1 MAVPFPYN
9 QVSKPPV
16 LIAERLLPLLNK
28 YIATLQQLAVIQIPT
43 LLENIPTNVSCD
55 DADVRELRNKL
66 EALLNFLEKLNPD
79 LIAVLSTVIDVLK
92 TLARVAQAAAAASSL
107 IVPVIPPAAQNAI
120 IASAMLAE
128 NALTVADILQINF
141 DRLLAIFPKIL
152 KTATQAEQ
160 FLNNLCN
167 ESADQVNDFLN
178 NLAAVNAGNNTIDVT
193 LVTPPTAEELL
204 EQYPSTFYT
213 ELNVSDEDLNN
224 RYQEIVELI
233 DGGFDVINNL
243 VELPTNVLT
252 GQGAPLNTIGTA
264 GDFYINTQTNQ
275 LFGPKPTN
283 GSWT

>member
-9 QVSKPPV
+9 QVSKSPV

-28 YIATLQQLAVIQIPT
+28 YIGTLQQLGAVELPN
-43 LLENIPTNVSCD
+43 LLENIPTNVTCD

-66 EALLNFLEKLNPD
+66 EALLNFLEKLND
-79 LIAVLSTVIDVLK
+79 LISVLSTVVTVLK
-92 TLARVAQAAAAASSL
+92 ILERVGQGTAFALSL
-107 IVPVIPPAAQNAI
+107 TVPVIPPAAQNAI
-120 IASAMLAE
+120 IASAKLGQ
-128 NALTVADILQINF
+128 NASTVARILQTSFN
-141 DRLLAIFPKIL
+141 RLLAIFPKIL
-152 KTATQAEQ
+152 ITATQTQQ

-167 ESADQVNDFLN
+167 ESDDRVSDFLN
-178 NLAAVNAGNNTIDVT
+178 NLSGNDTIDVT
-193 LVTPPTAEELL
+193 LVTPPTAQEILD
-204 EQYPSTFYT
+204 QYPSTFYT
-213 ELNVSDEDLNN
+213 ELNVSDEDLNA

-252 GQGAPLNTIGTA
+252 GQGAPADTLGTA
-264 GDFYINTQTNQ
+264 GDFYIDTQTNQ

>member
-1 MAVPFPYN
+1 MASPFPIN
-9 QVSKPPV
+9 QIAAPPV

-28 YIATLQQLAVIQIPT
+28 YIGTLQQLGAIQIPN

-66 EALLNFLEKLNPD
+66 EVLLNFLEKIND
-79 LIAVLSTVIDVLK
+79 LIAVLSTVVDVLK
-92 TLARVAQAAAAASSL
+92 ILARVGQAAALAATL
-107 IVPVIPPAAQNAI
+107 ITPTNGAAQSAGESNAQ
-120 IASAMLAE
+120 LAQ
-128 NALTVADILQINF
+128 NSLTVANILLSIF
-141 DRLLAIFPKIL
+141 DRLLAIFPTIL
-152 KTATQAEQ
+152 KSATQSQQ

-167 ESADQVNDFLN
+167 ESADRVNDFLN
-178 NLAAVNAGNNTIDVT
+178 NLSGNDTIDVT

-204 EQYPSTFYT
+204 EQFPSTFYT
-213 ELNVSDEDLNN
+213 ELNVSDEDLDA

-252 GQGAPLNTIGTA
+252 GQGSPLNTIGTA
-264 GDFYINTQTNQ
+264 GDFYIDTQTNQ

>member
-1 MAVPFPYN
+1 MASPFPIN
-9 QVSKPPV
+9 QIAAPPV

-28 YIATLQQLAVIQIPT
+28 YIGTLQQLGAIQIPN

-66 EALLNFLEKLNPD
+66 EALLNFLEKIND
-79 LIAVLSTVIDVLK
+79 LIAVLSTVVDVLK
-92 TLARVAQAAAAASSL
+92 ILARVGQSVAAASSL
-107 IVPVIPPAAQNAI
+107 IVPTIPPAAQNVITAN
-120 IASAMLAE
+120 AQLAQ
-128 NALTVADILQINF
+128 NSLTVANILLSIF
-141 DRLLAIFPKIL
+141 DRLLALFPTIL
-152 KTATQAEQ
+152 TSATQAQQ

-167 ESADQVNDFLN
+167 ESADRVNDFLN
-178 NLAAVNAGNNTIDVT
+178 NLSGNDTIDVT

-204 EQYPSTFYT
+204 EQFPSTFYT
-213 ELNVSDEDLNN
+213 ELNVSDEDLDA

-252 GQGAPLNTIGTA
+252 GQGSPLNTIGTA
-264 GDFYINTQTNQ
+264 GDFYIDTQTNQ

>member
-1 MAVPFPYN
+1 MASPFPIN
-9 QVSKPPV
+9 QIAAPPV

-28 YIATLQQLAVIQIPT
+28 YIGTLQQLGAIQIPN

-66 EALLNFLEKLNPD
+66 EALLNFLEKIND
-79 LIAVLSTVIDVLK
+79 LIAVLSTVVDVLK
-92 TLARVAQAAAAASSL
+92 ILARVGQAAALAATL
-107 IVPVIPPAAQNAI
+107 ITPTNGAAQSAGESNAQ
-120 IASAMLAE
+120 LAQ
-128 NALTVADILQINF
+128 NSLTVANILLSIF
-141 DRLLAIFPKIL
+141 DRLLAIFPTIL
-152 KTATQAEQ
+152 KSATQSQQ

-167 ESADQVNDFLN
+167 ESADRVNDFLN
-178 NLAAVNAGNNTIDVT
+178 NLSGNDTIDVT

-204 EQYPSTFYT
+204 EQFPSTFYT
-213 ELNVSDEDLNN
+213 ELNVSDEDLDA

-252 GQGAPLNTIGTA
+252 GQGSPLNTIGTA
-264 GDFYINTQTNQ
+264 GDFYIDTQTNQ

>member
-1 MAVPFPYN
+1 MASPFPIN
-9 QVSKPPV
+9 QIATPPV

-28 YIATLQQLAVIQIPT
+28 YIGTLQKLGAVELPN
-43 LLENIPTNVSCD
+43 LLENIPTNVTCD

-66 EALLNFLEKLNPD
+66 EALLNFLEKIND
-79 LIAVLSTVIDVLK
+79 LIAVLSTVVDVLK
-92 TLARVAQAAAAASSL
+92 ILARVGQVVAAASLASP
-107 IVPVIPPAAQNAI
+107 VPLPPQIQGIIDSNSQLAQN
-120 IASAMLAE
+120 S
-128 NALTVADILQINF
+128 LTVANILLSIF
-141 DRLLAIFPKIL
+141 DRLLALFPIIL
-152 KTATQAEQ
+152 KSAAETQQ

-167 ESADQVNDFLN
+167 EDADRVNDFLN
-178 NLAAVNAGNNTIDVT
+178 NLSGNDTIDVT
-193 LVTPPTAEELL
+193 LVTPPTAAELL

-213 ELNVSDEDLNN
+213 ELNVSDEDINA

-243 VELPTNVLT
+243 IELPTNVLT
-252 GQGAPLNTIGTA
+252 GQGAPADTLGTA

>member
-43 LLENIPTNVSCD
+43 LLENIPTDVSCD

-66 EALLNFLEKLNPD
+66 EALLNFLEKLKD
-79 LIAVLSTVIDVLK
+79 LIAVLSTVVDVLK
-92 TLARVAQAAAAASSL
+92 TLATVAQAAAAASSL

-120 IASAMLAE
+120 IASAKLAQ
-128 NALTVADILQINF
+128 NALTVAGILQISF

-152 KTATQAEQ
+152 KTATQAQQ

-178 NLAAVNAGNNTIDVT
+178 NLTAVNAGNNTIDVT
-193 LVTPPTAEELL
+193 LVTPPTAVEIL

-252 GQGAPLNTIGTA
+252 GQGAPLNSIGTA

>member
-1 MAVPFPYN
+1 MASPFPIN
-9 QVSKPPV
+9 QIATPPV

-28 YIATLQQLAVIQIPT
+28 YIGTLQKLGAVELPN
-43 LLENIPTNVSCD
+43 LLENIPTNVTCD

-66 EALLNFLEKLNPD
+66 EALLNFLEKIND
-79 LIAVLSTVIDVLK
+79 LIAVLSTVVDVLK
-92 TLARVAQAAAAASSL
+92 ILARVGQVVAAASLASP
-107 IVPVIPPAAQNAI
+107 VPLPPQIQGIIDSNSQLAQN
-120 IASAMLAE
+120 S
-128 NALTVADILQINF
+128 LTVANILLSIF
-141 DRLLAIFPKIL
+141 DRLLALFPIIL
-152 KTATQAEQ
+152 KSAAETQQ

-167 ESADQVNDFLN
+167 EDADRVNDFLN
-178 NLAAVNAGNNTIDVT
+178 NLSGNDTIDVT
-193 LVTPPTAEELL
+193 LVTPPTAAELL

-213 ELNVSDEDLNN
+213 ELNVSDEDLNA

-252 GQGAPLNTIGTA
+252 GQGAPADTLGTA

>member
-1 MAVPFPYN
+1 MASPFPIN
-9 QVSKPPV
+9 QIAAPPV
-16 LIAERLLPLLNK
+16 LIAARLLPLLNK
-28 YIATLQQLAVIQIPT
+28 YIGTLQQLGAIQIPN
-43 LLENIPTNVSCD
+43 LLENIPTNVSCN

-66 EALLNFLEKLNPD
+66 EALLNFLEKIND
-79 LIAVLSTVIDVLK
+79 LIAVLSTVVDVLK
-92 TLARVAQAAAAASSL
+92 ILARVGQSVAAASSL
-107 IVPVIPPAAQNAI
+107 IVPTIPPAAQNVITAN
-120 IASAMLAE
+120 AQLAQ
-128 NALTVADILQINF
+128 NSLTVADILLNIF
-141 DRLLAIFPKIL
+141 DRLLAIFPTIL
-152 KTATQAEQ
+152 KSATEAQR

-167 ESADQVNDFLN
+167 ESDDRINDFLN
-178 NLAAVNAGNNTIDVT
+178 NLSGNDTIEVT
-193 LVTPPTAEELL
+193 LVTPPTAAELL

-213 ELNVSDEDLNN
+213 ELNVSDEDLDA

-252 GQGAPLNTIGTA
+252 GQGAPSNTIGTA

>member
-1 MAVPFPYN
+1 MASPFPIN
-9 QVSKPPV
+9 QIATPPV
-16 LIAERLLPLLNK
+16 LIAARLLPLLNK
-28 YIATLQQLAVIQIPT
+28 YIGTLQQLGAVELPN
-43 LLENIPTNVSCD
+43 LLENIPTNVTCD

-66 EALLNFLEKLNPD
+66 EALLNFLEKIND
-79 LIAVLSTVIDVLK
+79 LIAVLSTVVDVLK
-92 TLARVAQAAAAASSL
+92 ILARIGQATAAASLLSP
-107 IVPVIPPAAQNAI
+107 VPLPPQVQSVIDSSSQLAQN
-120 IASAMLAE
+120 S
-128 NALTVADILQINF
+128 LTVANILLSIFN
-141 DRLLAIFPKIL
+141 RLLALFPIIL
-152 KTATQAEQ
+152 KSAAETQQ

-167 ESADQVNDFLN
+167 EDADRVNDFLN
-178 NLAAVNAGNNTIDVT
+178 NLSGNDTIDVT
-193 LVTPPTAEELL
+193 LVTPPTAAELL

-213 ELNVSDEDLNN
+213 ELNVSDEDLNS

-252 GQGAPLNTIGTA
+252 GQGAPADTLGTA

>member
-1 MAVPFPYN
+1 MASPFPIN
-9 QVSKPPV
+9 QIAAPPV

-28 YIATLQQLAVIQIPT
+28 YIGTLQQLGAIQIPN

-66 EALLNFLEKLNPD
+66 EALLNFLEKIND
-79 LIAVLSTVIDVLK
+79 LIAVLSTVVNVLK
-92 TLARVAQAAAAASSL
+92 ILARVGQAAALAATL
-107 IVPVIPPAAQNAI
+107 VTPTNGAAQSAGESNAQ
-120 IASAMLAE
+120 LAQ
-128 NALTVADILQINF
+128 NSLTVANILLSIF
-141 DRLLAIFPKIL
+141 DRLLALFPTIL
-152 KTATQAEQ
+152 TSAAQAQQ

-167 ESADQVNDFLN
+167 ESADRVNDFLN
-178 NLAAVNAGNNTIDVT
+178 NLSGNDTIDVT

-204 EQYPSTFYT
+204 EQFPSTFYT
-213 ELNVSDEDLNN
+213 ELNVSDEDLDA

-252 GQGAPLNTIGTA
+252 GQGSPLNTIGTA
-264 GDFYINTQTNQ
+264 GDFYIDTQTNQ

>member
-1 MAVPFPYN
+1 MASPFPIN
-9 QVSKPPV
+9 QIATPPV

-28 YIATLQQLAVIQIPT
+28 YIGTLQQLGAVELPN
-43 LLENIPTNVSCD
+43 LLENIPTNVTCD

-66 EALLNFLEKLNPD
+66 EALLNFLEKIND
-79 LIAVLSTVIDVLK
+79 LIAVLSTVVDVLK
-92 TLARVAQAAAAASSL
+92 ILARIGQAVAAAAT
-107 IVPVIPPAAQNAI
+107 IITPTNGAAQSAGESNAQ
-120 IASAMLAE
+120 LAQ
-128 NALTVADILQINF
+128 NSLTVANILLSIF
-141 DRLLAIFPKIL
+141 DRLLALFPIIL
-152 KTATQAEQ
+152 KSAAETQQ

-167 ESADQVNDFLN
+167 EDADRVNDFLN
-178 NLAAVNAGNNTIDVT
+178 NLSGNDTIDVT
-193 LVTPPTAEELL
+193 LVTPPTAAELL

-213 ELNVSDEDLNN
+213 ELNVSDEDINT

-243 VELPTNVLT
+243 IELPTNVLT
-252 GQGAPLNTIGTA
+252 GQGAPADTLGTA

>member
-9 QVSKPPV
+9 QVSKSPV

-28 YIATLQQLAVIQIPT
+28 YIGTLQQLGAVELPN
-43 LLENIPTNVSCD
+43 LLENIPTNVTCD

-66 EALLNFLEKLNPD
+66 EALLNFLEKLND
-79 LIAVLSTVIDVLK
+79 LISVLSTVVTVLK
-92 TLARVAQAAAAASSL
+92 ILERVGQGTAFALSL
-107 IVPVIPPAAQNAI
+107 TVPVIPPAAQNAI
-120 IASAMLAE
+120 IASAKLGQ
-128 NALTVADILQINF
+128 NASTVARILQTSFN
-141 DRLLAIFPKIL
+141 RLLAIFPKIL
-152 KTATQAEQ
+152 ITATQTQQ

-167 ESADQVNDFLN
+167 ESDDRVNDFLN
-178 NLAAVNAGNNTIDVT
+178 NLSGNDTIDVT
-193 LVTPPTAEELL
+193 LVTPPTAQEILD
-204 EQYPSTFYT
+204 QYPSTFYT
-213 ELNVSDEDLNN
+213 ELNVSDEDLNA

-252 GQGAPLNTIGTA
+252 GQGAPADTLGTA
-264 GDFYINTQTNQ
+264 GDFYIDTQTNQ

>member
-9 QVSKPPV
+9 QVSKSPV

-28 YIATLQQLAVIQIPT
+28 YIGTLQQLGAVELPN
-43 LLENIPTNVSCD
+43 LLENIPTNVTCD

-66 EALLNFLEKLNPD
+66 EALLNFLEKLND
-79 LIAVLSTVIDVLK
+79 LISVLSTVVTVLK
-92 TLARVAQAAAAASSL
+92 ILERVGQGTAFALSL
-107 IVPVIPPAAQNAI
+107 TVPVIPPAAQNAI
-120 IASAMLAE
+120 IASAKLGQ
-128 NALTVADILQINF
+128 NASTVARILQTSFN
-141 DRLLAIFPKIL
+141 RLLAIFPKIL
-152 KTATQAEQ
+152 ITATQTQQ

-167 ESADQVNDFLN
+167 ESDDRVNDFLN
-178 NLAAVNAGNNTIDVT
+178 NLSGNDTIDVT
-193 LVTPPTAEELL
+193 LVTPPTAQEILD
-204 EQYPSTFYT
+204 QYPSTFYT
-213 ELNVSDEDLNN
+213 ELNVSDEDLNA

-252 GQGAPLNTIGTA
+252 GQGAPVDTLGTA
-264 GDFYINTQTNQ
+264 GDFYIDTQTNQ

>member
-66 EALLNFLEKLNPD
+66 EALLNFLEKLND
-79 LIAVLSTVIDVLK
+79 LIAVLSTVVDILK
-92 TLARVAQAAAAASSL
+92 TLAIVAQAAAAASSL
-107 IVPVIPPAAQNAI
+107 IVPVIPPAVQNAI
-120 IASAMLAE
+120 IAGAKLAQ
-128 NALTVADILQINF
+128 NALTVAGILQISF

-152 KTATQAEQ
+152 TTATQAEQ

-178 NLAAVNAGNNTIDVT
+178 NLAAVNAGNDTIDVT

-213 ELNVSDEDLNN
+213 ELNVSDEDLDA

-233 DGGFDVINNL
+233 DGGFDIINNL